1 MFKVR
6 KAVIPVAGF
15 GTRFLPATKSTPK
28 EMLPIIDRP
37 IIHYIV
43 EEAVKSG
50 IETIIFV
57 TGRHKRAIEDYFD
70 YYPELENQL
79 LKNGKKE
86 LVEMIRNISNM
97 AEFVYVRQ
105 KEQLG
110 LGHAVLTAKYVVGDV
125 PFAVL
130 LGDELIINQEKPA
143 IKQLIETYEKFGKSV
158 VGTMNVPR
166 EEVSKYGIVA
176 GKEITQGIR
185 LVEKMIEKPKVE
197 EAPSTSAIIGRYVL
211 TPNIFEELEKTPPGK
226 GGEIQLTDAMVSLLK
241 KEAIYSKDIEGIRHD
256 TGNKMGYLRAIVDF
270 ALMQSDIKDE
280 FKQLLEEK
288 CKDCIKHQKNQDD
301 RAV

>member
-1 MFKVR
+1 MKTVK

-43 EEAVKSG
+43 EEAVNSG
-50 IETIIFV
+50 IQTIIFV

-110 LGHAVLTAKYVVGDV
+110 LGHAVLTAKHVVGNE

-130 LGDELIINQEKPA
+130 LGDELIINQDKPA

-158 VGTMNVPR
+158 VGTMNVPK
-166 EEVSKYGIVA
+166 EDVSKYGIVA
-176 GKEITQGIR
+176 GKEITEGIK
-185 LVEKMIEKPKVE
+185 LVEKMVEKPKVE

-211 TPNIFEELEKTPPGK
+211 TPNIFEELENTPPGK

-280 FKQLLEEK
+280 FKQLLVDK
-288 CKDCIKHQKNQDD
+288 CKDCREHNKKQDD
-301 RAV
+301 RPV

>member
-1 MFKVR
+1 MRGIK

-28 EMLPIIDRP
+28 EMLPIIDKP

-43 EEAVKSG
+43 EEAVNSG

-79 LKNGKKE
+79 LKNGKNEVVNK
-86 LVEMIRNISNM
+86 IRDISNM

-110 LGHAVLTAKYVVGDV
+110 LGHAVLTARHVVGDE
-125 PFAVL
+125 PFAVI
-130 LGDELIINQEKPA
+130 LGDELIINQTKPA
-143 IKQLIETYEKFGKSV
+143 IKQLIDTYEKFGKSV
-158 VGTMNVPR
+158 VGTTNVPK

-176 GKEITQGIR
+176 GREITDGIK
-185 LVEKMIEKPKVE
+185 LIEKMIEKPRVE

-211 TPNIFEELEKTPPGK
+211 TPNIFEELERTSPGK

-241 KEAIYSKDIEGIRHD
+241 KEAIYSKDLEGIRHD
-256 TGNKMGYLRAIVDF
+256 TGNKMGYLKAIVDF
-270 ALMQSDIKDE
+270 ALMEEDIREE
-280 FKQLLEEK
+280 FIKLLIEK
-288 CKDCIKHQKNQDD
+288 CRQNNLIDG
-301 RAV
+301 

>member
-1 MFKVR
+1 MKTVK

-43 EEAVKSG
+43 EEAVNSG
-50 IETIIFV
+50 IKTIIFV

-86 LVEMIRNISNM
+86 LVDMIRNISNM

-110 LGHAVLTAKYVVGDV
+110 LGHAVLTAKHVVGNE

-158 VGTMNVPR
+158 VGTMNVPK

-176 GKEITQGIR
+176 GKEITESIR
-185 LVEKMIEKPKVE
+185 LVEKMVEKPKVE

-211 TPNIFEELEKTPPGK
+211 TPDIFEELENTPPGK
-226 GGEIQLTDAMVSLLK
+226 GGEIQLTDAMVNLLK

-270 ALMQSDIKDE
+270 ALMQSDVKEE
-280 FKQLLEEK
+280 FKQLLLEK
-288 CKDCIKHQKNQDD
+288 CKDCEKHQIG
-301 RAV
+301 

>member
-1 MFKVR
+1 MREVK

-28 EMLPIIDRP
+28 EMLPIIDKP

-43 EEAVKSG
+43 EEAIKSG

-70 YYPELENQL
+70 YYPELESIL

-86 LVEMIRNISNM
+86 LVESLREISNM

-110 LGHAVLTAKYVVGDV
+110 LGHAVLTAKHIVGDE

-130 LGDELIINQEKPA
+130 LGDELIINDKQPA
-143 IKQLIETYEKFGKSV
+143 IGQLISAYYKFGKSV
-158 VGTMNVPR
+158 IGTMEVSK
-166 EEVSKYGIVA
+166 EDVSKYGIVA
-176 GKEITQGIR
+176 GKSITEGIK
-185 LVEKMIEKPKVE
+185 LVDYMVEKPKPE

-211 TPNIFEELEKTPPGK
+211 TPTIFEELEKTPLGK
-226 GGEIQLTDAMVSLLK
+226 GGELQLTDAMVNLLK

-256 TGNKMGYLRAIVDF
+256 TGNKLGYLKAIIDF
-270 ALMQSDIKDE
+270 ALMSEDIKEDIKE
-280 FKQLLEEK
+280 LILKK
-288 CKDCIKHQKNQDD
+288 CKEING
-301 RAV
+301 